1 MARCEHGYA
10 TIPYKY
16 LYTTKPQ
23 TGTGAIS
30 ALFHVFPYGSQNR
43 VMQSIAFFFLLLNL
57 LLFIILTLCAVARY
71 TIYRGIWS
79 SMIRHPVQSL
89 YLGCFPMG
97 FATIII
103 SAVGIVYNYF
113 GYGGKEFLYVLWAL
127 WWVDVAVSL
136 VTCFGQLHC
145 M

>member
-1 MARCEHGYA
+1 
-10 TIPYKY
+10 
-16 LYTTKPQ
+16 
-23 TGTGAIS
+23 
-30 ALFHVFPYGSQNR
+30 
-43 VMQSIAFFFLLLNL
+43 
-57 LLFIILTLCAVARY
+57 
-71 TIYRGIWS
+71 
-79 SMIRHPVQSL
+79 
-89 YLGCFPMG
+89 MG

-136 VTCFGQLHC
+136 VTCFGQLHF